1 MTQASASP
9 DSIRPDRSPPRARPE
24 WSACSSRFYVTVD
37 TLRGIVDVRQTH
49 SSLSDL
55 AMEPAYTEVH
65 YVMSIE
71 RADAILRNG
80 AKEPACPL
88 LHAAERSEAA
98 AEASLSR

>member
-1 MTQASASP
+1 M
-9 DSIRPDRSPPRARPE
+9 
-24 WSACSSRFYVTVD
+24 TVD
-37 TLRGIVDVRQTH
+37 TLWGIVDVRQTH

-80 AKEPACPL
+80 AKELACPL